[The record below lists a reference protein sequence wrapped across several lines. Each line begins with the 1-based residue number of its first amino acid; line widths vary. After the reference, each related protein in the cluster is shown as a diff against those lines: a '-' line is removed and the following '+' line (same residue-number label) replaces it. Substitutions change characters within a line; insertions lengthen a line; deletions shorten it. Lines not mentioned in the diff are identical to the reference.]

1 MSASKVRTACRRF
14 ASAALLL
21 ADTAAAQS
29 TLDAAA
35 GQALFEKNWV
45 TPPASTRASD
55 GLGPYYDARSC
66 AGCHPRAG
74 QGAAPEALTIVIDD
88 AVLGA
93 QLQRHAVAGL
103 PVEARVEVVSVPG
116 QTPWLRAP
124 AAGLQGYSLRLA
136 PPLVGV
142 AAFEQVV
149 TAYLQSL
156 ADPLD
161 ANRDGV
167 SGRLGGRYGWKAE
180 VPGLRQQIGKALSL
194 DIGIGSPEYPAVAG
208 DCTPRQ
214 SACVGLAE
222 ASAEADV
229 EASSLVLDL
238 LVAYLASL
246 PLPVPARP
254 AAESLPGAWLF
265 GDFGCTACHV
275 PSLPT
280 AAGRPLEAYSDL
292 LLHDLGPGLADSLL
306 RPPAAPGAVAEASPA
321 EWRTAPLWGVASR
334 SRLLHD
340 GRATTLDAAIRWHD
354 GEASGSRRHY
364 EQAEEAARELLLGF
378 LRSL

>member
-74 QGAAPEALTIVIDD
+74 QGTAPEALTIVIDD
-88 AVLGA
+88 ALLGR

-103 PVEARVEVVSVPG
+103 PVEAMVEVVSLPG

-136 PPLVGV
+136 PPLAGV

-149 TAYLQSL
+149 TAYLQAL

-194 DIGIGSPEYPAVAG
+194 DIGIGNPEFPAVAG
-208 DCTPRQ
+208 DCTPQ
-214 SACVGLAE
+214 QPACVALAE
-222 ASAEADV
+222 ASAEADF

-246 PLPVPARP
+246 PVPARP
-254 AAESLPGAWLF
+254 AAESPPGARLF
-265 GDFGCTACHV
+265 GDFGCAACHV

-280 AAGRPLEAYSDL
+280 AAGPPLEAYSDL
-292 LLHDLGPGLADSLL
+292 LLHDLGPGLADSLD
-306 RPPAAPGAVAEASPA
+306 RPPAAAGPGVVASPA
-321 EWRTAPLWGVASR
+321 EWRTAPLWAVASR

-340 GRATTLDAAIRWHD
+340 GRAATLDAAIRWHD
-354 GEASGSRRHY
+354 GEAAGSRRHY